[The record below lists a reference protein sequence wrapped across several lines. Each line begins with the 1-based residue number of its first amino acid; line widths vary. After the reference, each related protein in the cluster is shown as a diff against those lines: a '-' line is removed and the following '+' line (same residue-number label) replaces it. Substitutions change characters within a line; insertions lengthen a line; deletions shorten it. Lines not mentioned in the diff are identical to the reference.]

1 MTTSI
6 VFVLTLIGIFCLLLT
21 TTIILLTLA
30 AAYYYYME
38 ATVNDLNVPPTS
50 TSNVVPPMAIAL
62 PPVTK
67 TAVDLSLLVRKRTY
81 QTPTMPKIFE
91 ETIQDILWAAAE
103 IPAHQQMRK
112 PVVLLT
118 ATNRSGTSDA
128 SGDAYM
134 VMSGEPPTMPVI
146 LEETEEDLL
155 RENFRVTPLTG
166 KHRHP
171 AMPVIPEESEK
182 ELEWENFHLYA
193 SHCEAPASC
202 NACHPSLRRQR
213 RT

>member
-1 MTTSI
+1 M
-6 VFVLTLIGIFCLLLT
+6 
-21 TTIILLTLA
+21 
-30 AAYYYYME
+30 
-38 ATVNDLNVPPTS
+38 PT
-50 TSNVVPPMAIAL
+50 
-62 PPVTK
+62 
-67 TAVDLSLLVRKRTY
+67 
-81 QTPTMPKIFE
+81 IFE

-118 ATNRSGTSDA
+118 VTNRSGTSDA

-146 LEETEEDLL
+146 LGETEEDLL

-166 KHRHP
+166 KYRPP

-182 ELEWENFHLYA
+182 DLEWENFHLMPLTGKHRHLQRLVMHCGTLYSQNGGGSNPGRVSNKKDYA
-193 SHCEAPASC
+193 IKLVLGLGGNMDLDGDIMFSSGNGVWHALDFFIFSECGP
-202 NACHPSLRRQR
+202 
-213 RT
+213 